1 MLNSDYSNSGARV
14 NCSLRFGMP
23 RRAHVPG
30 ERCRQ
35 GNRSERQ
42 APSALQQL
50 VRAVAVLLAIQLQ
63 KGQDF
68 SRRLHEVL
76 TQRRDIEL
84 PVLADHQLLAAEFP
98 LELRDACQGVV
109 VALGGAACDAA
120 EV

>member
-1 MLNSDYSNSGARV
+1 MQR
-14 NCSLRFGMP
+14 RFGLGLQRALHPRRCPP

-35 GNRSERQ
+35 GNRSERH
-42 APSALQQL
+42 APPALQQL
-50 VRAVAVLLAIQLQ
+50 VRAVAVLLAIRLQ
-63 KGQDF
+63 KGQHF

-76 TQRRDIEL
+76 TQGRDIKL
-84 PVLADHQLLAAEFP
+84 PVLGDHQLLAAEFP
-98 LELRDACQGVV
+98 LELRDAGQGVV